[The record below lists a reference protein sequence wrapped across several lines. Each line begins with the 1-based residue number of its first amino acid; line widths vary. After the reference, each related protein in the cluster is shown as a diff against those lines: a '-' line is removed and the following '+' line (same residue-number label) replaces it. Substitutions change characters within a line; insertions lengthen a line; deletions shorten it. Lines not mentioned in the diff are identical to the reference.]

1 MKCSPIIDCKIVPLS
16 IQSILTGSLFTSTLR
31 PLVLT
36 LSILAMSLAAPT
48 QAAEVTTFIGQRYGG
63 NFNDSNTAVNFDLVD
78 APSFGLVLD
87 FNQEPDQQIEVM
99 LSRQN
104 TNLKTSGTFTGDTL
118 FDLTIDYYHIGGL
131 YMLPTIDLIR
141 PFISGTLG
149 LTRMAPNR
157 ADLTTENLLSLSL
170 GGGAKIFFNQQFG
183 LRFDARGIFTML
195 NSDYAVFCSGGCNIQ
210 VKGSGFVQTEMSAA
224 LIMRF

>member
-1 MKCSPIIDCKIVPLS
+1 M
-16 IQSILTGSLFTSTLR
+16 LR
-31 PLVLT
+31 TLVLT
-36 LSILAMSLAAPT
+36 FSILLMSLAAPA
-48 QAAEVTTFIGQRYGG
+48 QATEVATFIGQRYGG
-63 NFNDSNTAVNFDLVD
+63 SFKDTNTATNFDLMD
-78 APSFGLVLD
+78 ASSFGLVLD
-87 FNQEPDQQIEVM
+87 FDREPDQQIEVM

-104 TNLKTSGTFTGDTL
+104 TNLKTSGIFTGDTL

-131 YMLPTIDLIR
+131 YMLPEMEHIR

-149 LTRMAPNR
+149 LTRMAPKL
-157 ADLTTENLLSLSL
+157 AGLTTENRPSLSL
-170 GGGAKIFFNQQFG
+170 GGGAKFFFDQQVG

-210 VKGSGFVQTEMSAA
+210 VKGSGFVQTEVSAA

>member
-1 MKCSPIIDCKIVPLS
+1 M
-16 IQSILTGSLFTSTLR
+16 LR
-31 PLVLT
+31 SLVLT
-36 LSILAMSLAAPT
+36 LSILAMALAAPA
-48 QAAEVTTFIGQRYGG
+48 QATEIATFIGQRYGG
-63 NFNDSNTAVNFDLVD
+63 SFKDSNTAANFDLVD

-87 FNQEPDQQIEVM
+87 FNQEPDQQIEIM

-104 TNLKTSGTFTGDTL
+104 TNLKTSGIFTGAPQ
-118 FDLTIDYYHIGGL
+118 FDLTIDYYHLGGL
-131 YMLPTIDLIR
+131 YMLPKMDHIR

-149 LTRMAPNR
+149 ITRMAPNR
-157 ADLTTENLLSLSL
+157 ADLTTENRLSLSL

-183 LRFDARGIFTML
+183 LRFDARGVFTML

-210 VKGSGFVQTEMSAA
+210 VKGSGFVQTEMGAA

>member
-1 MKCSPIIDCKIVPLS
+1 ML
-16 IQSILTGSLFTSTLR
+16 
-31 PLVLT
+31 
-36 LSILAMSLAAPT
+36 LAAPT
-48 QAAEVTTFIGQRYGG
+48 QAAEVATFIGQRYGG
-63 NFNDSNTAVNFDLVD
+63 SFQDSNTAGHFDLVD

-104 TNLKTSGTFTGDTL
+104 TNLKTSGTFTGDTQ

-131 YMLPTIDLIR
+131 YMLPEMEHIR

-149 LTRMAPNR
+149 ITRMAPDR
-157 ADLTTENLLSLSL
+157 ADLTTENRLSLSL
-170 GGGAKIFFNQQFG
+170 GGGAKIFFNRQFG

-195 NSDYAVFCSGGCNIQ
+195 NSDYAVFCSGGCNIR
-210 VKGSGFVQTEMSAA
+210 VKGSGFAQAEMSTA